1 MRIDWD
7 IWTVD
12 DTSGNKIECR
22 KVVDVDTG
30 KTISFVI
37 RGARVEPG
45 SEPDGPDY
53 EAAFDSFSIDGED
66 PTEAEADEYLDD
78 LRAIVWD
85 VYTES

>member
-1 MRIDWD
+1 MKIDWD

-12 DTSGNKIECR
+12 DVSGGKIEAR
-22 KVVDVDTG
+22 KIVDVDTG
-30 KTISFVI
+30 KAIAFII

-45 SEPDGPDY
+45 SEPDGPDF

-66 PTEAEADEYLDD
+66 PSAAEADEHSDD